1 MSSPA
6 TQTQSLKIKLN
17 FGSPT
22 SRVLARSHSYS
33 NRSLNSSNLNS
44 QPTPSSAASSGGLKN
59 LLDSPMAR
67 KSGLSSNNSS
77 EGEISSTPL
86 SNSVSAE
93 GSTASENNSN
103 TQPNVQATT
112 VETKPIGVVRNRL
125 LKVPKRTIPLNI
137 SKSPSQNSISGSSQI
152 SSSSRGIVKKLYLP
166 KRKFRGT
173 RRSILKIASTGNTD
187 IKLDNI
193 CPPRT
198 THLKTQPVFG

>member
-1 MSSPA
+1 
-6 TQTQSLKIKLN
+6 
-17 FGSPT
+17 
-22 SRVLARSHSYS
+22 
-33 NRSLNSSNLNS
+33 
-44 QPTPSSAASSGGLKN
+44 
-59 LLDSPMAR
+59 MAR

>member
-6 TQTQSLKIKLN
+6 TQSQSLKIKLN

-44 QPTPSSAASSGGLKN
+44 QPTPPSAASNGGLKN
-59 LLDSPMAR
+59 SLNSPIAR
-67 KSGLSSNNSS
+67 KPGLSSKNSS

-86 SNSVSAE
+86 SNSVSSE
-93 GSTASENNSN
+93 GSTASENSSNIPPN
-103 TQPNVQATT
+103 TQAT
-112 VETKPIGVVRNRL
+112 VLETKPNRIARNRL
-125 LKVPKRTIPLNI
+125 LKVPKRAIPLNI

-173 RRSILKIASTGNTD
+173 RRSILKTSNSGNTD
-187 IKLDNI
+187 MNLDNI
-193 CPPRT
+193 RPPRT
-198 THLKTQPVFG
+198 SHLKTQPVFG